1 MKEHT
6 SDAEMEEMK
15 SNNQDQNEQAE
26 MEEMLWKSRQIVWIM
41 IMILSL
47 DYGSCGGIW
56 CFWRKEDI
64 NIETI
69 PSMIIMRVKQ
79 GQAPDWLILVVYALA
94 NQKHEEELWAYL
106 RALGQAITHFW
117 MIVGNFNQV
126 LEGTENIGGANNWRH
141 GVDLFWKG
149 VEDFAFIDLDFL
161 A

>member
-1 MKEHT
+1 
-6 SDAEMEEMK
+6 
-15 SNNQDQNEQAE
+15 
-26 MEEMLWKSRQIVWIM
+26 
-41 IMILSL
+41 
-47 DYGSCGGIW
+47 
-56 CFWRKEDI
+56 
-64 NIETI
+64 
-69 PSMIIMRVKQ
+69 MRVKQ